1 MWEVCV
7 PAMRATRVRHRCVD
21 GAVLGATAAVL
32 CASPTKTRAREG
44 GREGGDMSRVTL
56 GGVVETGQGPWLLS
70 SHPDPS
76 VLSSLPP
83 ATHTHPPA
91 PRRAALFLG
100 LGSRERRTQLSRE
113 IC

>member
-1 MWEVCV
+1 MSDTGVWTGLCWGQPQPCSVLH
-7 PAMRATRVRHRCVD
+7 RQRH
-21 GAVLGATAAVL
+21 GLE
-32 CASPTKTRAREG
+32 REG
-44 GREGGDMSRVTL
+44 GEGGDMSRVTL

-83 ATHTHPPA
+83 ATHTPPPA